1 MSPASHRT
9 RVLIV
14 DDSRTNAA
22 FLSALFEAD
31 RELEVIGI
39 VGDGAAALTAARRL
53 KPNVITM
60 DIDMPRLDGFEATR
74 QIMENHPVPIVIV
87 SASTLHNEVAANFRA
102 LEAGALALVFRPPG
116 PSHLDHEL
124 CSENLLRTV
133 KAMAGVRVVRRW
145 RRRETANSFPPAGP
159 IADSTPISGKSH
171 PRVIGIGASTGGPIV
186 LQSILSRLDPRIPVP
201 VVIVQHMAPGFSVGF
216 VDWLTQTTKFPVSI
230 AKHGEKLAPGR
241 AYIAPDGAHLGI
253 GDGLGVFLSAAAS
266 ESNMRP
272 SVSFL
277 FRSIA
282 ETCGAHCAAVLLT
295 GMGRDGVDELKALR
309 DLGART
315 FVQNEE
321 TCVVFGMPG
330 QAVLAGA
337 AEKVLNPDAIALA
350 LNNLSFA

>member
-1 MSPASHRT
+1 MMNAAPRT

-39 VGDGAAALTAARRL
+39 VNDGASALTAARRL
-53 KPNVITM
+53 KPHVITM

-74 QIMENHPVPIVIV
+74 QIMESQPVPIVIV

-124 CSENLLRTV
+124 CSQYLVRTV
-133 KAMAGVRVVRRW
+133 KAMAGVKVVRRW
-145 RRRETANSFPPAGP
+145 HRRETARGFATATP
-159 IADSTPISGKSH
+159 IAVSASGSVKSR

-186 LQSILSRLDPRIPVP
+186 LQSILSRLRPTLPVP
-201 VVIVQHMAPGFSVGF
+201 VLIVQHMAPGFSGGF
-216 VDWLTQTTKFPVSI
+216 VDWLTHTTKFPVSV
-230 AKHGEKLAPGR
+230 ARQGETLAAGR

-253 GDGLGVFLSAAAS
+253 RDGLEVFLSAGPL
-266 ESNMRP
+266 EGNMRP

-295 GMGRDGVDELKALR
+295 GMGRDGVDELKVLR
-309 DLGART
+309 DLGALT
-315 FVQNEE
+315 LVQNEE
-321 TCVVFGMPG
+321 TSVVFGMPG

-337 AEKVLNPDAIALA
+337 AEKILNPDEIAAA
-350 LNNLSFA
+350 LNQLSFA